1 MVKPSLRARVQARLG
16 SRRGGSATGCLLSIL
31 VLAAAVYYGIN
42 IGEPW
47 VRYYRLLDEM
57 RVSARLAPTLS
68 DGVIRRRLEAKVDEL
83 GLPEEARK
91 FTITRS
97 GKPRRITITT
107 TYSET
112 VRVPLFTH
120 TFTYQPKAEE
130 PL

>member
-1 MVKPSLRARVQARLG
+1 MVMPIQR
-16 SRRGGSATGCLLSIL
+16 SRRGSSTTGCLVSLL
-31 VLAAAVYYGIN
+31 VLAALVYYGIH

-68 DGVIRRRLEAKVDEL
+68 DGVIRRRLDAKVDEL

-91 FTITRS
+91 WVITRS
-97 GKPRRITITT
+97 GKPRKIVITT
-107 TYSET
+107 RYSET
-112 VRVPLFTH
+112 VSVPLFTH
-120 TFTYQPKAEE
+120 TFTYEPKAEE